1 MARNIH
7 DQIVTHLS
15 EYSGLHIGNKIGIDT
30 PEIPAVDSRGVCMVR
45 DGEIVSITE
54 FNGTV
59 RMQVITVYQT
69 DKVTVERCTSYTIGG
84 RLFNSL
90 YPPTIDELPVLVSH
104 KELMAELRK

>member
-15 EYSGLHIGNKIGIDT
+15 EYGGLHVGDKIGVDT
-30 PEIPAVDSRGVCMVR
+30 PEIPALDNRGVCSIKE
-45 DGEIVSITE
+45 GEIVSISMY
-54 FNGTV
+54 NRNV
-59 RMQVITVYQT
+59 RIQVVTHYQT

-104 KELMAELRK
+104 KELKAELRK